1 MRKKISNFL
10 GAIPEPILLMLLIL
24 ANILDGV
31 AVSQSNIAEAS
42 LTREFSIKVLF
53 TATLCYAAVVVANF
67 FNNTAFKTYKNKAIN
82 RYHIKYLDQVLS
94 SKMVA
99 IQKVSTGKVFDAVKD
114 LAALKANMAS
124 YLIWMIPAVA
134 PFAVLMYR
142 EAIVDWRMVMI
153 SMSSVA
159 IGTFLALISDKLFGF
174 NNEQKAQKAIL
185 QEITVDNFMNSKT
198 LKYLGQ
204 KKFAIN
210 RLKKCQDETW
220 DAMLRPGQVLYF
232 RLVDIVG
239 IAPTVLNVYL
249 ARNNIELI
257 ALILLSSWTLNN
269 VRGNLINLI
278 EAMLELKAQK
288 DVIKDLKGDDKE
300 VEEDFP
306 GLTLNNVWFDY
317 GKDSIKFN
325 IDKLSIERGDR
336 ILVTGVSGEGK
347 AEPYT
352 NKIPTPTEQGYTLMG
367 DLKIGDYV
375 FDENGRKTKV
385 THIFEQGMRDIYRI
399 TFKDHR
405 HIDVSD
411 EHLFGLYH
419 YSHGEYKYKVMSVRE
434 LYERQISQG
443 LHCRYRVPHNNAVV
457 YPKSYMPIHPWVL
470 GCFIGNG
477 CCRETNLTIS
487 AATIE
492 VPQRIADICGFTV
505 KRNSLKNY
513 NWVFYKNNRPIKTAD
528 FFVEIPEM
536 INCYS
541 KDKRIPHSYMVT
553 DIQSRYRLLQ
563 GLLDTDGNITRDIRH
578 NVSYSSTSKELC
590 EQILWLIRSLGF
602 TGMITLDKRSY
613 KYNSG
618 FCGRVHFSIPHNV
631 KHYFF
636 SVSYKWQQ
644 AMKAFYD
651 HLPTKY
657 RYFENGNIIENIEK
671 LSEKK
676 QCRCIRVEN
685 PSHLYL
691 TENFIVTHNSS
702 LANLLARGIEP
713 TIGTVPATN
722 VYYVWQETECLSD
735 TLRNNILFDN
745 PYELTDT
752 DLVCYLEKLGM
763 ISWFRGLKN
772 GFDTQIGER
781 GCKISSGQKQ
791 RINIIRTLIE
801 MENNPNR
808 LFIMDEITSNLDDET
823 KRLALEAFKTILDSN
838 PMITAIIISHNDGF
852 DELCDRHIE
861 VINHEFIE
869 RV

>member
-42 LTREFSIKVLF
+42 LTRGFSMKVLF
-53 TATLCYAAVVVANF
+53 IAALCYAAVVVANF

-204 KKFAIN
+204 K
-210 RLKKCQDETW
+210 W

-239 IAPTVLNVYL
+239 IAPTMLNVYL

-278 EAMLELKAQK
+278 EAVLELKAQK

-347 AEPYT
+347 
-352 NKIPTPTEQGYTLMG
+352 
-367 DLKIGDYV
+367 
-375 FDENGRKTKV
+375 
-385 THIFEQGMRDIYRI
+385 
-399 TFKDHR
+399 
-405 HIDVSD
+405 
-411 EHLFGLYH
+411 
-419 YSHGEYKYKVMSVRE
+419 
-434 LYERQISQG
+434 
-443 LHCRYRVPHNNAVV
+443 
-457 YPKSYMPIHPWVL
+457 
-470 GCFIGNG
+470 
-477 CCRETNLTIS
+477 
-487 AATIE
+487 
-492 VPQRIADICGFTV
+492 
-505 KRNSLKNY
+505 
-513 NWVFYKNNRPIKTAD
+513 
-528 FFVEIPEM
+528 
-536 INCYS
+536 
-541 KDKRIPHSYMVT
+541 
-553 DIQSRYRLLQ
+553 
-563 GLLDTDGNITRDIRH
+563 
-578 NVSYSSTSKELC
+578 
-590 EQILWLIRSLGF
+590 
-602 TGMITLDKRSY
+602 
-613 KYNSG
+613 
-618 FCGRVHFSIPHNV
+618 
-631 KHYFF
+631 
-636 SVSYKWQQ
+636 
-644 AMKAFYD
+644 
-651 HLPTKY
+651 
-657 RYFENGNIIENIEK
+657 
-671 LSEKK
+671 
-676 QCRCIRVEN
+676 
-685 PSHLYL
+685 
-691 TENFIVTHNSS
+691 SS

-745 PYELTDT
+745 PYELTDA

-801 MENNPNR
+801 MKNNPIR

-823 KRLALEAFKTILDSN
+823 KRMALEAFKTILDNN

>member
-24 ANILDGV
+24 ANILNGV
-31 AVSQSNIAEAS
+31 AVSKSNIAEAS
-42 LTREFSIKVLF
+42 LTRAFSMKVLF
-53 TATLCYAAVVVANF
+53 IAALCYAAIVVSNF
-67 FNNTAFKTYKNKAIN
+67 FNNTALKTYKNKAIN
-82 RYHIKYLDQVLS
+82 RYYIKYLDQVLS
-94 SKMVA
+94 SKMTA

-134 PFAVLMYR
+134 PFAVLMYH

-153 SMSSVA
+153 SMVSVA

-185 QEITVDNFMNSKT
+185 QEVTVDNFMNSKT

-232 RLVDIVG
+232 RLVEIIG

-249 ARNNIELI
+249 ARNNIELV

-269 VRGNLINLI
+269 VRGNLIDLI

-325 IDKLSIERGDR
+325 IDKLSVERGDR

-347 AEPYT
+347 
-352 NKIPTPTEQGYTLMG
+352 
-367 DLKIGDYV
+367 
-375 FDENGRKTKV
+375 
-385 THIFEQGMRDIYRI
+385 
-399 TFKDHR
+399 
-405 HIDVSD
+405 
-411 EHLFGLYH
+411 
-419 YSHGEYKYKVMSVRE
+419 
-434 LYERQISQG
+434 
-443 LHCRYRVPHNNAVV
+443 
-457 YPKSYMPIHPWVL
+457 
-470 GCFIGNG
+470 
-477 CCRETNLTIS
+477 
-487 AATIE
+487 
-492 VPQRIADICGFTV
+492 
-505 KRNSLKNY
+505 
-513 NWVFYKNNRPIKTAD
+513 
-528 FFVEIPEM
+528 
-536 INCYS
+536 
-541 KDKRIPHSYMVT
+541 
-553 DIQSRYRLLQ
+553 
-563 GLLDTDGNITRDIRH
+563 
-578 NVSYSSTSKELC
+578 
-590 EQILWLIRSLGF
+590 
-602 TGMITLDKRSY
+602 
-613 KYNSG
+613 
-618 FCGRVHFSIPHNV
+618 
-631 KHYFF
+631 
-636 SVSYKWQQ
+636 
-644 AMKAFYD
+644 
-651 HLPTKY
+651 
-657 RYFENGNIIENIEK
+657 
-671 LSEKK
+671 
-676 QCRCIRVEN
+676 
-685 PSHLYL
+685 
-691 TENFIVTHNSS
+691 SS

-745 PYELTDT
+745 PYELTDA

-801 MENNPNR
+801 MKNNPIR

-823 KRLALEAFKTILDSN
+823 KRLALEAFKTILDNN

>member
-42 LTREFSIKVLF
+42 LTRGFSMKVLF
-53 TATLCYAAVVVANF
+53 IAALCYAAVVVANF

-347 AEPYT
+347 
-352 NKIPTPTEQGYTLMG
+352 
-367 DLKIGDYV
+367 
-375 FDENGRKTKV
+375 
-385 THIFEQGMRDIYRI
+385 
-399 TFKDHR
+399 
-405 HIDVSD
+405 
-411 EHLFGLYH
+411 
-419 YSHGEYKYKVMSVRE
+419 
-434 LYERQISQG
+434 
-443 LHCRYRVPHNNAVV
+443 
-457 YPKSYMPIHPWVL
+457 
-470 GCFIGNG
+470 
-477 CCRETNLTIS
+477 
-487 AATIE
+487 
-492 VPQRIADICGFTV
+492 
-505 KRNSLKNY
+505 
-513 NWVFYKNNRPIKTAD
+513 
-528 FFVEIPEM
+528 
-536 INCYS
+536 
-541 KDKRIPHSYMVT
+541 
-553 DIQSRYRLLQ
+553 
-563 GLLDTDGNITRDIRH
+563 
-578 NVSYSSTSKELC
+578 
-590 EQILWLIRSLGF
+590 
-602 TGMITLDKRSY
+602 
-613 KYNSG
+613 
-618 FCGRVHFSIPHNV
+618 
-631 KHYFF
+631 
-636 SVSYKWQQ
+636 
-644 AMKAFYD
+644 
-651 HLPTKY
+651 
-657 RYFENGNIIENIEK
+657 
-671 LSEKK
+671 
-676 QCRCIRVEN
+676 
-685 PSHLYL
+685 
-691 TENFIVTHNSS
+691 SS

-745 PYELTDT
+745 PYELTDA

-801 MENNPNR
+801 MKNNPIR

-823 KRLALEAFKTILDSN
+823 KRLALEAFKTILDNN

>member
-24 ANILDGV
+24 ANILNGV
-31 AVSQSNIAEAS
+31 AVSKSNIAEAS
-42 LTREFSIKVLF
+42 LTRAFSMKVLF
-53 TATLCYAAVVVANF
+53 IATFCYVAIVVSNF
-67 FNNTAFKTYKNKAIN
+67 FNNTALKTYKNKAIN
-82 RYHIKYLDQVLS
+82 RYYLKYLDQVLS
-94 SKMVA
+94 SKMTA

-134 PFAVLMYR
+134 PFVVLMYH

-232 RLVDIVG
+232 RLVEIIG

-269 VRGNLINLI
+269 VRGNLIDLI

-336 ILVTGVSGEGK
+336 ILVTGVSGGGK
-347 AEPYT
+347 
-352 NKIPTPTEQGYTLMG
+352 
-367 DLKIGDYV
+367 
-375 FDENGRKTKV
+375 
-385 THIFEQGMRDIYRI
+385 
-399 TFKDHR
+399 
-405 HIDVSD
+405 
-411 EHLFGLYH
+411 
-419 YSHGEYKYKVMSVRE
+419 
-434 LYERQISQG
+434 
-443 LHCRYRVPHNNAVV
+443 
-457 YPKSYMPIHPWVL
+457 
-470 GCFIGNG
+470 
-477 CCRETNLTIS
+477 
-487 AATIE
+487 
-492 VPQRIADICGFTV
+492 
-505 KRNSLKNY
+505 
-513 NWVFYKNNRPIKTAD
+513 
-528 FFVEIPEM
+528 
-536 INCYS
+536 
-541 KDKRIPHSYMVT
+541 
-553 DIQSRYRLLQ
+553 
-563 GLLDTDGNITRDIRH
+563 
-578 NVSYSSTSKELC
+578 
-590 EQILWLIRSLGF
+590 
-602 TGMITLDKRSY
+602 
-613 KYNSG
+613 
-618 FCGRVHFSIPHNV
+618 
-631 KHYFF
+631 
-636 SVSYKWQQ
+636 
-644 AMKAFYD
+644 
-651 HLPTKY
+651 
-657 RYFENGNIIENIEK
+657 
-671 LSEKK
+671 
-676 QCRCIRVEN
+676 
-685 PSHLYL
+685 
-691 TENFIVTHNSS
+691 SS
-702 LANLLARGIEP
+702 LANLLAGGIEP
-713 TIGTVPATN
+713 TIGIVPDAN

-745 PYELTDT
+745 LYGLTDAH
-752 DLVCYLEKLGM
+752 LLCYLEKLGM
-763 ISWFRGLKN
+763 IDWFRGLKN